1 MPATERKT
9 RLSREEKKAQ
19 TRERLLGAA
28 HRVFARR
35 GYHGASL
42 EEIALEAGYS
52 TGAVY
57 SNFAGK
63 DDLFFALFEEH
74 VERQVREYTEQ
85 FARGATLDEQAR
97 GGADS
102 WMTYVDSEPDYFP
115 LFIEFWA
122 SAMRDPELKR
132 RFRTRFADLRVA
144 IARMIEEGAGELGL
158 DLPAEASRRLA
169 TIVVGLGNG
178 LALEKLTDPRSV
190 SNDLFGDALA
200 LMFQSLASSATAT
213 RIGPEEGRLR

>member
-19 TRERLLGAA
+19 TRDRLLEAA
-28 HRVFARR
+28 RRVFAGR

-63 DDLFFALFEEH
+63 EDLFFALFEEH
-74 VERQVREYTEQ
+74 VERQVREYAEL
-85 FARGATLDEQAR
+85 FARGSTLDEQTR
-97 GGADS
+97 GGADR
-102 WMTYVDSEPDYFP
+102 WMEYVDSEPDGFP

-132 RFRTRFADLRVA
+132 RFRTRFADLRKA
-144 IARMIEEGAGELGL
+144 IAGMIEEGAGELGL
-158 DLPAEASRRLA
+158 DLHAEASRRLA

-178 LALEKLTDPRSV
+178 LALEKLTDPRTV
-190 SNDLFGDALA
+190 PNDLFGDALA
-200 LMFQSLASSATAT
+200 LIFQSLASAATAQKASDP
-213 RIGPEEGRLR
+213 RRAA